1 MIKKFF
7 LFIAKLLTKMKEDN
21 IFQLSAQFSYYLILA
36 IFPFLI
42 LSISILCN
50 YSYFIYEI
58 LHSMESIIP
67 SDIYDIVYSIV
78 TKSLN
83 SCAKPYIPSSLL
95 ILLWSATAGSATIIA
110 GINRAYG
117 FNVTRGYFFMRLE
130 GIIFSFAI
138 MVTLQII
145 FALIVL
151 GNEIVTLMQ
160 NTSLLSDVLYS
171 IIHIFRYVLPF
182 LLMFLIFSAA
192 YKYLTYEKVK
202 FSFVFPGAAFATIGI
217 ITGSTVYSYY
227 IGTRTTYYNTIYGN
241 LSGVIIFLLWI
252 FIMSIIFLTG
262 AEINYFVGKNKQ
274 HKTGRGDDS
283 HL

>member
-1 MIKKFF
+1 MLKNI
-7 LFIAKLLTKMKEDN
+7 FIFITKLLAKMKEDN
-21 IFQLSAQFSYYLILA
+21 IFQLSAQFSYYIILG

-50 YSYFIYEI
+50 YSYFIYEL
-58 LHSMESIIP
+58 LHSIESIIP
-67 SDIYDIVYSIV
+67 ADVYRIVYDIV
-78 TKSLN
+78 TKSVG
-83 SCAKPYIPSSLL
+83 SCSKPYISSSLL

-117 FNVTRGYFFMRLE
+117 FTVNRGYFFMRLE

-138 MVTLQII
+138 MVMLQII

-151 GNEIVTLMQ
+151 GNEIVTLLQ
-160 NTSLLSDVLYS
+160 NASLLSDVIYS
-171 IIHIFRYVLPF
+171 VIHIFRYALPF
-182 LLMFLIFSAA
+182 LLLFLIFSAA

-202 FSFVFPGAAFATIGI
+202 FSFVFPGAAFSTIGI
-217 ITGSTVYSYY
+217 ITGSAVYSYY
-227 IGTRTTYYNTIYGN
+227 IGTKTIYYDTIYGN

-262 AEINYFVGKNKQ
+262 AEINYFAGKIRQK
-274 HKTGRGDDS
+274 KDRGDGS
-283 HL
+283 F